1 MLWWCFHFIWI
12 FDLKLKKNTQN
23 DFIVAFALCYLW
35 MVSEKLKNL
44 KVFRQF
50 QFKRNGNC
58 YLIENNGKWYTLE
71 TPFYPST
78 HIHRKHAFRR
88 TRDDG
93 KLCVVFISF
102 YAIAPFVL
110 MLVYHLSFHLHWS
123 NVFFLFMPQ
132 HDDDGSSEEEKNSF
146 TKCCNRFGNVLVD
159 SYIVVPIWYR
169 HHHFCIHDIC
179 IVLICSVFND
189 NGKKKTPN
197 SIFQPR
203 TIIKIHP
210 HHFGAIVY
218 TLFSVILSQEIF
230 HPLYLFSIW
239 CFDYS
244 GLFIAK
250 GHEHTQKCYL

>member
-35 MVSEKLKNL
+35 MVSEKLRNL

-93 KLCVVFISF
+93 KFCVVFISF

-123 NVFFLFMPQ
+123 NGFFCLCLNMMMM
-132 HDDDGSSEEEKNSF
+132 
-146 TKCCNRFGNVLVD
+146 NRA
-159 SYIVVPIWYR
+159 
-169 HHHFCIHDIC
+169 
-179 IVLICSVFND
+179 
-189 NGKKKTPN
+189 KKK
-197 SIFQPR
+197 
-203 TIIKIHP
+203 KIHLQNV
-210 HHFGAIVY
+210 AIVSEMSWWIQTSWY
-218 TLFSVILSQEIF
+218 PFETVIIIFVSMTFVLFWYARYSTTMAKRKHPTPSFSQE
-230 HPLYLFSIW
+230 
-239 CFDYS
+239 
-244 GLFIAK
+244 
-250 GHEHTQKCYL
+250 Q